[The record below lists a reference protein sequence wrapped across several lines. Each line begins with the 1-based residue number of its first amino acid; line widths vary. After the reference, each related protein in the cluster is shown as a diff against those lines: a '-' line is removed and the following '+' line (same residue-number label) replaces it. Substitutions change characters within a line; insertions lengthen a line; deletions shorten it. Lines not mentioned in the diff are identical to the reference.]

1 MNMHES
7 SLLLSEAKLL
17 CWLIARAMDDAINED
32 TTPHAVLVQ
41 LSTMLQSVTQLM
53 IGRSHPAILV
63 ANDLVCALARVERH
77 GINLE
82 LGDAITRF
90 VAIAHDDTNNPTL
103 AVVKGEGVTFEEKEQ
118 LHERA

>member
-1 MNMHES
+1 MHDTA
-7 SLLLSEAKLL
+7 LLLNEAKLL
-17 CWLIARAMDDAINED
+17 CWMIAKAIDDVVNNAD
-32 TTPHAVLVQ
+32 TPHEVIVD
-41 LSTMLQSVTQLM
+41 LSCMLQSVTQLM
-53 IGRSHPAILV
+53 IGRSHPAVLV

-90 VAIAHDDTNNPTL
+90 VAIAHDDNNNPTL
-103 AVVKGEGVTFEEKEQ
+103 AVIKGEGVTFEEKEQ